1 MTLHGASPWAGSK
14 YNAAWRA
21 TGLFLT
27 LQSSYALQWLV
38 ALPLE
43 VIAGALTV
51 EYWNAS
57 LSKAIFVTIFLLV
70 IAVINL
76 FGIRGYGEAEFIFS
90 TIKVTAI
97 VGFMCVCLW
106 CQDVV
111 KTKHS

>member
-1 MTLHGASPWAGSK
+1 MGLCHGLEVSTTTRHG
-14 YNAAWRA
+14 A
-21 TGLFLT
+21 TGLLLI
-27 LQSSYALQWLV
+27 LQFSYALQWLV

-97 VGFMCVCLW
+97 VGFMCVRSP
-106 CQDVV
+106 VS
-111 KTKHS
+111 KIEHS